1 MEADLGFKLIEV
13 LSPVLM
19 AALTWVAAKVA
30 QLISA
35 KVKNEWV
42 RGVIARLDDAVLNA
56 VREVEQSVVDE
67 IKAARAD
74 GKLTAAER
82 ARVKAQAIDSIRSH
96 LGLKGLGELARV
108 LGLEDGCLDK
118 LLSTRV
124 EAAVHDLRRSAVNGV
139 PNGNGPN
146 GGPAVPFAP
155 PR

>member
-1 MEADLGFKLIEV
+1 MDADLAFKLIEV

-42 RGVIARLDDAVLNA
+42 RGVLARLDDAVLNA
-56 VREVEQSVVDE
+56 VREVEQSVVAE

-74 GKLTAAER
+74 GKLTADER
-82 ARVKAQAIDSIRSH
+82 ARVKAQAIESIRSH
-96 LGLKGLGELARV
+96 LGVKGLGELGRV
-108 LGLEDGCLDK
+108 LGLEDGCLEK

-124 EAAVHDLRRSAVNGV
+124 EAAVHDLRRSGMNGV

-146 GGPAVPFAP
+146 GGPALRFASA
-155 PR
+155 R